1 MSEQLGKIS
10 QVTGPVVDVEFT
22 GGQLPEINTALKITN
37 PAIGDGQ
44 WNLVVEVATH
54 LGQNTVRTISMDS
67 TDGLVR
73 GMDVL
78 NTGKPIAMPVGRV
91 TLGRIMNVTGDPVDE
106 LGEISAEHY
115 SPIHRQPP
123 ALEEQSS
130 TLETFETGIKVVD
143 LLAPYAWW

>member
-1 MSEQLGKIS
+1 
-10 QVTGPVVDVEFT
+10 
-22 GGQLPEINTALKITN
+22 
-37 PAIGDGQ
+37 
-44 WNLVVEVATH
+44 
-54 LGQNTVRTISMDS
+54 MDS

-106 LGEISAEHY
+106 LGEITAEHY

-143 LLAPYAWW
+143 LLAPYARGGKIGFSVVLALVRPYLLS